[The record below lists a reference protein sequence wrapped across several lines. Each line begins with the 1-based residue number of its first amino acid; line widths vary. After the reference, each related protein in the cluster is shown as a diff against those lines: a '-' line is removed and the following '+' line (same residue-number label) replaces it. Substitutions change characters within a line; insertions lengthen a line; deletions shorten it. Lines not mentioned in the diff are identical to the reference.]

1 MRRIALIFTILAGP
15 LAADQWRSMTGEE
28 ISEALTG
35 MKLQYELAWQ
45 DFRASGRTLYNAGE
59 DSWGYWRVERDRYC
73 SQWPPQGAWDCY
85 VMETDCVDVR
95 FVGSYDDVTIGRFV
109 D

>member
-1 MRRIALIFTILAGP
+1 MRRIALIFMILAGP

-35 MKLQYELAWQ
+35 KKLQYEVAWQ

-59 DSWGYWRVERDRYC
+59 DSWGYWRVEGDRYC

-85 VMETDCVDVR
+85 AMQTDGTDVR
-95 FVGSYDDVTIGRFV
+95 FVGSFDDVTVGRFV
-109 D
+109 E